1 MRNTRDNSENFN
13 EKNTFLLRFFKM
25 KYSAK
30 YDTMI
35 WVFDPV
41 TAFVSAEKLSVYKTK
56 LAKAFMI
63 F

>member
-1 MRNTRDNSENFN
+1 MKSTRDNSVFE
-13 EKNTFLLRFFKM
+13 EKDSFILKFFKM

-35 WVFDPV
+35 WVFDPI
-41 TAFVSAEKLSVYKTK
+41 TAFISAEKLSVYKTK